1 MRTFTGSLA
10 RALLA
15 GVALAGTLTLAS
27 VPACAETYKLA
38 TGTPLHNPETQAAVR
53 FAELVTERSDGDIK
67 IDVLSGGQA
76 GGEREIA
83 ESLQLGTMH
92 FAVLG
97 GIVQNFDPALMVV
110 EWDFLFRDDE
120 HVKRVLY
127 GPVGEKINERLIDR
141 MGVRNL
147 APLMRTPRLLTTN
160 KPVEKLDDIKGMKIR
175 VPEMPGRLALWEA
188 LGSKPTPMAFP
199 EVVPALQLGTIDGQ
213 ENPIG
218 LIASA
223 KMQEAV
229 DNLAMTNHLPGFM
242 MVLVAEDVWQD
253 LSEEQQTLIR
263 QAAKDASAYNDEM
276 VKEQE
281 KAQLAEVTS
290 KMNVTQPDM
299 EPWRAATADVY
310 KKFENVD
317 GFVELYE
324 SIRDVGAGQ

>member
-1 MRTFTGSLA
+1 MGTFTKSMTKSLVA
-10 RALLA
+10 GAVLA
-15 GVALAGTLTLAS
+15 GVLGLGS
-27 VPACAETYKLA
+27 VPAGAATFKLA
-38 TGTPLHNPETQAAVR
+38 TGTPLHNPETQAAVK
-53 FAELVTERSDGDIK
+53 FAELVTERSNGDIK

-97 GIVQNFDPALMVV
+97 GIVQNFDPALMIV
-110 EWDFLFRDDE
+110 EWDFLFKDDE

-127 GPVGEKINERLIDR
+127 GPVGEKINERLVDK

-160 KPVEKLDDIKGMKIR
+160 KPVEKLDDVKGMKIR

-229 DNLAMTNHLPGFM
+229 GNLAMTNHLPGFM

-253 LSEEQQTLIR
+253 LSKEQQALVG
-263 QAAKDASAYNDEM
+263 QAAKDASAFNDEL

-281 KAQLAEVTS
+281 KTQLAEVTA
-290 KMNVTQPDM
+290 KMKVTEPDM
-299 EPWRAATADVY
+299 GPWRAATADVY
-310 KKFENVD
+310 KKFENVE
-317 GFVELYE
+317 GFVDLYE
-324 SIRDVGAGQ
+324 SIREVGASQ

>member
-1 MRTFTGSLA
+1 MTRAIPTSLM
-10 RALLA
+10 A
-15 GVALAGTLTLAS
+15 GGALAALMSLTSYGVDA
-27 VPACAETYKLA
+27 ATFKLA
-38 TGTPLHNPETQAAVR
+38 AATPQHNPEVQAAMR
-53 FAELVTERSDGDIK
+53 FAELVTERTDGDMT
-67 IDVLSGGQA
+67 IDVLAGGQA

-127 GPVGEKINERLIDR
+127 GPVGEQINERLIDNV
-141 MGVRNL
+141 GVRSL

-160 KPVEKLDDIKGMKIR
+160 APVEDLDDLKGMKIR
-175 VPEMPGRLALWEA
+175 VPEMPGRIAIWET
-188 LGSKPTPMAFP
+188 LGAQPTPMAFP

-223 KMQEAV
+223 KMYQAV

-242 MVLVAEDVWQD
+242 MLLVAEDVWQG
-253 LSEEQQTLIR
+253 LSSDQQALIQ
-263 QAAKDASAYNDEM
+263 QAAKDASTFNDELI
-276 VKEQE
+276 KQE
-281 KAQLAEVTS
+281 EAQQLAEVQAE
-290 KMNVTQPDM
+290 MNVTTPDI
-299 EPWRAATADVY
+299 EPWRQATAEVY
-310 KKFENVD
+310 KEFDDVD
-317 GFVELYE
+317 GFAQLYE
-324 SIRDVGAGQ
+324 SIRDAAESP